1 MPPTTSVRRPT
12 DAVAQLLGTLWDDA
26 LDPGYAAAAARRPE
40 AAQSG
45 HPARSAR
52 SGRSGGGVLLGAV
65 ALALVG
71 LLLAVAVVQT
81 HAARPA
87 VAQRRADLLSRVK
100 QQTSRYDAMTSA
112 VADLQAELS
121 RLKQRA
127 LSTTSQGAAVA
138 AEVDRLEQVTGQQPV
153 AGPGVRI
160 TVDDAPT
167 PPPGTDPSLDRV
179 LDRDLQ
185 SVVNGLWAAGAEA
198 VAVGGQRLTA
208 TSAIRAA
215 GDAILVDYRPLERPY
230 VVTAIGDPQT
240 LESRFVAGP
249 AGAAL
254 RTLQSTY
261 GIVYSID
268 SADRLTL
275 PAAAAAG
282 LRYARAEGAQR

>member
-26 LDPGYAAAAARRPE
+26 LDPGYAAAAARRP
-40 AAQSG
+40 AA
-45 HPARSAR
+45 ARSR
-52 SGRSGGGVLLGAV
+52 RSGGGLLLGAL
-65 ALALVG
+65 ALGLVG

-81 HAARPA
+81 HASRPA

-100 QQTSRYDAMTSA
+100 EQTNRYDAMTSS

-127 LSTTSQGAAVA
+127 LATTSQGQAVA
-138 AEVDRLEQVTGQQPV
+138 TQVDRLEQVTGQQPV

-160 TVDDAPT
+160 TVDDAPA

-230 VVTAIGDPQT
+230 VVTAIGDPKT
-240 LESRFVAGP
+240 LESRFVASP
-249 AGAAL
+249 AGRAL

-268 SADRLTL
+268 SPDRLTL
-275 PAAAAAG
+275 PAAAAPG
-282 LRYARAEGAQR
+282 LRYARAEGAP